1 MSSIDKPLSES
12 QASRPGDF
20 EAVRKSII
28 DLLRQPD
35 YDDGSAG
42 PVLVRLAW
50 HSSGTYD
57 VETDTGGSN
66 GAGMRYE
73 AEGGD
78 PANAGLQNARLFL
91 EPVKR
96 LHPWITYSD
105 LWTLAGVTT
114 IRAMGGPE
122 IDWLPGRTDFVDDSK
137 LPPRGRLPDAA
148 QGADHIRD
156 IFYRMGFNDREIV
169 ALSGAHSLGR
179 CHTENSGFEGKW
191 VNNPTRFSNQYFR
204 LLLSEKWTEKT
215 VPESGVTQFSSV
227 DPDTEEELMMLPTD
241 MALTTDPEFSKF
253 VRLYADDKELFF
265 NDFKAAFAKLLEL
278 GIARDA
284 EGNITNSDNEK
295 GGREVLVG
303 QDLFTALYHG
313 SPTER
318 FDRIPF
324 AYAIET
330 ALQARAL
337 RLCHAAYVANGISWT
352 ARIMPVHN
360 GDELLCLVIEWEQ
373 DELHTTTLN
382 GEITQSW
389 LPIDDAFRI
398 LVQAVKDYAIFLLD
412 TRGNVMTWNT
422 GAELNKGYKKEEII
436 GKHFTTFYGEEDI
449 QSRKPERELEICL
462 REGRVE
468 DEGWRYRKDGSRFWA
483 NVVITAIYKNDIH
496 VGFGKVTR
504 NLTERKEAELRLTA
518 AYEESTKLK
527 NDFLANMSH
536 EIRTP
541 MHGVLSACSLLLDSR
556 LTEEQRETAN
566 MIQES
571 GQVLLRIINDI
582 LDYSKIAAGTFPVE
596 NERLDIANV
605 ITSAVR
611 RVQTT
616 VQPGVSLKL
625 NLSPNLP
632 KWAEGDALR
641 YRQIFE
647 NLLSNAVKFTER
659 GYISVNA
666 SMLTEDETSHTIETE
681 VWDTGHGVTEADAQ
695 ELFKPFTQLDTP
707 HQKRRPGTGLGLSI
721 AKSLV
726 ELLGG
731 SIGYKPNPERQ
742 GSIFWFSFK
751 VKRLSSLRQAESIIA
766 PPGGSSELP
775 HQELQGGEDLAT
787 QLEQLL
793 KISPTKRILAAE
805 DNIINQKVLVGMLHG
820 FGFKDITVVSDGAQA
835 VSSLSAAS
843 NAFDLIL
850 MDISMPIMNG
860 YEATLRIRRSSI
872 RLPII
877 AMTAYALKGDM
888 ERCLEKGMDDYIP
901 KPMDKQVLM
910 RKLLKWLQSPGDVIE
925 T

>member
-1 MSSIDKPLSES
+1 MDPAKELDAYVPTMNDIL
-12 QASRPGDF
+12 DF
-20 EAVRKSII
+20 LPVPTLVVSPSYRIQRA
-28 DLLRQPD
+28 
-35 YDDGSAG
+35 SAG
-42 PVLVRLAW
+42 LLEAW
-50 HSSGTYD
+50 
-57 VETDTGGSN
+57 
-66 GAGMRYE
+66 
-73 AEGGD
+73 
-78 PANAGLQNARLFL
+78 
-91 EPVKR
+91 
-96 LHPWITYSD
+96 
-105 LWTLAGVTT
+105 
-114 IRAMGGPE
+114 
-122 IDWLPGRTDFVDDSK
+122 GR
-137 LPPRGRLPDAA
+137 RR
-148 QGADHIRD
+148 
-156 IFYRMGFNDREIV
+156 
-169 ALSGAHSLGR
+169 
-179 CHTENSGFEGKW
+179 
-191 VNNPTRFSNQYFR
+191 
-204 LLLSEKWTEKT
+204 
-215 VPESGVTQFSSV
+215 
-227 DPDTEEELMMLPTD
+227 EELID
-241 MALTTDPEFSKF
+241 
-253 VRLYADDKELFF
+253 
-265 NDFKAAFAKLLEL
+265 
-278 GIARDA
+278 
-284 EGNITNSDNEK
+284 
-295 GGREVLVG
+295 
-303 QDLFTALYHG
+303 QDLFSALYDG

-324 AYAIET
+324 VYAIET
-330 ALQARAL
+330 ALEARAL
-337 RLCHAAYVANGISWT
+337 RLCHAAYIANDISWT
-352 ARIMPVHN
+352 ARIAPVHKD
-360 GDELLCLVIEWEQ
+360 DELLCLVIEWEKA
-373 DELHTTTLN
+373 ELHTTTVD

-436 GKHFTTFYGEEDI
+436 GKHFSTFYGEEDI

-483 NVVITAIYKNDIH
+483 NVVITAIYKNDVH

-527 NDFLANMSH
+527 NDFLANISH

-571 GQVLLRIINDI
+571 GQLLLRIINDI
-582 LDYSKIAAGTFPVE
+582 LDYSKIAAGTFPIK

-605 ITSAVR
+605 ITSVVR
-611 RVQTT
+611 RVQIT

-632 KWAEGDALR
+632 KWAEGDPLR

-647 NLLSNAVKFTER
+647 NILSNAVKFTEK
-659 GYISVNA
+659 GYISVNV
-666 SMLTEDETSHTIETE
+666 SMLGEDEASHTIQTE
-681 VWDTGHGVTEADAQ
+681 VWDTGHGVTEVDAQ

-707 HQKRRPGTGLGLSI
+707 YQKRRPGTGLGLSI

-731 SIGYKPNPERQ
+731 NIGYKPNPERQ

-751 VKRLSSLRQAESIIA
+751 LKKLSSLRQAETITA
-766 PPGGSSELP
+766 PPRTSSELP
-775 HQELQGGEDLAT
+775 QQQVQEGGDLAT

-835 VSSLSAAS
+835 VSSLSAA

-850 MDISMPIMNG
+850 MDISMPVMNG
-860 YEATLRIRRSSI
+860 YEATLCIRHSSI
-872 RLPII
+872 RIPII

-888 ERCLEKGMDDYIP
+888 ELCLEKGMDDYIP
-901 KPMDKQVLM
+901 KPMDRQVLM
-910 RKLLKWLQSPGDVIE
+910 KKLLKWLQSPGDLM
-925 T
+925 TDLTARKN

>member
-1 MSSIDKPLSES
+1 MDPAKELDATAPTMNDIL
-12 QASRPGDF
+12 DF
-20 EAVRKSII
+20 LPVPTLVVSPSYRIQRA
-28 DLLRQPD
+28 
-35 YDDGSAG
+35 SAG
-42 PVLVRLAW
+42 
-50 HSSGTYD
+50 
-57 VETDTGGSN
+57 
-66 GAGMRYE
+66 
-73 AEGGD
+73 
-78 PANAGLQNARLFL
+78 
-91 EPVKR
+91 
-96 LHPWITYSD
+96 
-105 LWTLAGVTT
+105 
-114 IRAMGGPE
+114 
-122 IDWLPGRTDFVDDSK
+122 
-137 LPPRGRLPDAA
+137 
-148 QGADHIRD
+148 
-156 IFYRMGFNDREIV
+156 
-169 ALSGAHSLGR
+169 
-179 CHTENSGFEGKW
+179 
-191 VNNPTRFSNQYFR
+191 
-204 LLLSEKWTEKT
+204 
-215 VPESGVTQFSSV
+215 
-227 DPDTEEELMMLPTD
+227 
-241 MALTTDPEFSKF
+241 
-253 VRLYADDKELFF
+253 
-265 NDFKAAFAKLLEL
+265 LLEAW
-278 GIARDA
+278 GH
-284 EGNITNSDNEK
+284 K
-295 GGREVLVG
+295 REVLVG

-324 AYAIET
+324 VYAIET
-330 ALQARAL
+330 ALEARAL

-352 ARIMPVHN
+352 ARIMPVHK

-373 DELHTTTLN
+373 AELHTSTVN
-382 GEITQSW
+382 GEMTQSW
-389 LPIDDAFRI
+389 LPTDDAFRI

-436 GKHFTTFYGEEDI
+436 GKHFSTFYGEEDI

-483 NVVITAIYKNDIH
+483 NVVITAIYKNDMH

-582 LDYSKIAAGTFPVE
+582 LDYSKIAAGTFPIK

-616 VQPGVSLKL
+616 VQPGVSLRL
-625 NLSPNLP
+625 DLSPNLP

-647 NLLSNAVKFTER
+647 NILSNAVKFTEK
-659 GYISVNA
+659 GYILVKA
-666 SMLTEDETSHTIETE
+666 SMLTEDETSHTIQTE
-681 VWDTGHGVTEADAQ
+681 VWDTGHGVTEVDAQ

-707 HQKRRPGTGLGLSI
+707 YQKRRPGTGLGLSI

-731 SIGYKPNPERQ
+731 NIGYKPNPERQ

-751 VKRLSSLRQAESIIA
+751 VKKASSLRQAESTSA
-766 PPGGSSELP
+766 PIGASNELP
-775 HQELQGGEDLAT
+775 QQEVQRGEDPAT
-787 QLEQLL
+787 QLDQLL

-835 VSSLSAAS
+835 VSLLSAAA
-843 NAFDLIL
+843 NAFDIIL
-850 MDISMPIMNG
+850 MDISMPVMNG

-910 RKLLKWLQSPGDVIE
+910 RKLLKWLQSPADI